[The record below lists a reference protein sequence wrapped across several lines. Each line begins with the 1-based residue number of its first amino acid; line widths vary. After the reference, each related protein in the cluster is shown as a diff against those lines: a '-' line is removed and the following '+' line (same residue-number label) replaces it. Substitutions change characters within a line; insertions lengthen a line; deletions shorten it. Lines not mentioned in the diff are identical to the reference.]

1 MHSRIIARDGITCRR
16 KPPSRIAQLR
26 TAAAERILKS
36 CQQSPVCV
44 CVCVCVCSAYQN
56 EEKPFIGDPLTG
68 SLARAVSLSF
78 FLSIKGHSLNIRRAA
93 FAEPGSG
100 RVARN

>member
-1 MHSRIIARDGITCRR
+1 VPAQTAVADRAITNGSGRADFEILSAKSR
-16 KPPSRIAQLR
+16 
-26 TAAAERILKS
+26 
-36 CQQSPVCV
+36 VCV
-44 CVCVCVCSAYQN
+44 CVCVCVC
-56 EEKPFIGDPLTG
+56 DPLTG

>member
-1 MHSRIIARDGITCRR
+1 VPAQTAVADRAITNGSGRADFEILSAKSR
-16 KPPSRIAQLR
+16 
-26 TAAAERILKS
+26 
-36 CQQSPVCV
+36 VCV
-44 CVCVCVCSAYQN
+44 CVCVCVSYQN